1 MCEILDGL
9 SKITFLSLQRAL
21 FNGFDSF
28 SNIDS
33 MRSCS
38 QPPFFGDCQSRH
50 QSEMAMN
57 ARHLTG
63 AGTMFLDAFDAC
75 LCDFV
80 GGTTWNLQHVRLL
93 STWIGIPGDQVKS
106 FVFFQLNPA
115 VLSPETSLGP
125 VFFVLLWHVRLCK
138 DILSFICIL
147 LFVGL
152 KATYVFF
159 SWLNYFLLASELNTL
174 AMCGLV
180 FVIGF
185 LMFMLP
191 IVPGTAVY
199 LFSGVVAWFDW
210 FEGH

>member
-1 MCEILDGL
+1 MRLTHVCVILLGEQHGIYNMFASCPCGSESQVTK
-9 SKITFLSLQRAL
+9 SKVL
-21 FNGFDSF
+21 
-28 SNIDS
+28 
-33 MRSCS
+33 
-38 QPPFFGDCQSRH
+38 
-50 QSEMAMN
+50 
-57 ARHLTG
+57 
-63 AGTMFLDAFDAC
+63 
-75 LCDFV
+75 
-80 GGTTWNLQHVRLL
+80 
-93 STWIGIPGDQVKS
+93 
-106 FVFFQLNPA
+106 FFQLNPA